1 MSAAFHMAQRTGV
14 ILSGDYSAPELKGIS
29 SWPVGSHG
37 ILEDGSIIRK
47 AKSGYD
53 YWESPDYNPQSLTD
67 YNTNIP
73 LVGFRWKYAD
83 ALPLAQARHK
93 SFATPQSSSSAP
105 ATVTVKAGTWNDGA
119 YTYVVKSATEVY
131 VPETGKT
138 FTSSSDTWAKFVA
151 ALNSATLKKGKAPAK
166 SSGGGASFT
175 PVNSAALVETST
187 PFYKAKWFLP
197 VVGVSTVGIILAI
210 ALWPSSKKAEVA
222 V

>member
-14 ILSGDYSAPELKGIS
+14 ILSGDYSAPQLGSEIT
-29 SWPVGSHG
+29 SWPVGTYG

-53 YWESPDYNPQSLTD
+53 YWESPEYKKTSLTD

-73 LVGFRWKYAD
+73 LVGHRYKYAD
-83 ALPLAQARHK
+83 ALPLAKARYERFK
-93 SFATPQSSSSAP
+93 TPTSTSATLTVQS
-105 ATVTVKAGTWNDGA
+105 GTWNDGA

-138 FTSSSDTWAKFVA
+138 FMSSSDTWGKFVA

-166 SSGGGASFT
+166 SSGGGAALA
-175 PVNSAALVETST
+175 PVNSPALVETST

-197 VVGVSTVGIILAI
+197 VVGVSTVGIVLVV

>member
-53 YWESPDYNPQSLTD
+53 YWESPGYDLQYLSD

-73 LVGFRWKYAD
+73 LVGYRAKYAD
-83 ALPLAQARHK
+83 AFSAARARNK

-105 ATVTVKAGTWNDGA
+105 ATVTVAPGTWNDGA
-119 YTYVVKSATEVY
+119 YTYVVKNANEVS
-131 VPETGKT
+131 VTETGKT
-138 FTSSSDTWAKFVA
+138 FTSSLETWPKFVA
-151 ALNSATLKKGKAPAK
+151 ALNSATLKKGKAPPK

-175 PVNSAALVETST
+175 PVNSPALVETST